1 MSVARRVTSTTPLCS
16 AVLKD
21 QFILYLGNCNM
32 ARLLHLYKHG
42 PSASGCLALL
52 LIFLMAAPVQSLH
65 QLTQE
70 GRTGDGR

>member
-1 MSVARRVTSTTPLCS
+1 MPTLNDPIRIGDLE
-16 AVLKD
+16 L
-21 QFILYLGNCNM
+21 
-32 ARLLHLYKHG
+32 

-52 LIFLMAAPVQSLH
+52 LIFLMAALVQSLH